1 MKEDVR
7 ATRMT
12 SSASYK
18 ILELMQE
25 EENLDLMLRV
35 FIQGG
40 GCSGFKYG
48 FSFEIEKNIDD
59 YSSVTNIARFV
70 DQDQC
75 CQNVI
80 KLYALYQLLLELN
93 SNMNFVLLNAISY
106 NLGARLNLTINK
118 VTLLVDPISIQYLK
132 NAVIDYKSGI
142 EGEYFTVINPDAKT
156 TCGCGSSFSID
167 TSSAVKET

>member
-1 MKEDVR
+1 MN

-12 SSASYK
+12 HSASCK

-25 EENLDLMLRV
+25 EENLELMLRV

-48 FSFEIEKNIDD
+48 FSFEVEKNADD
-59 YSSVTNIARFV
+59 YSCVSNVVKIAGV
-70 DQDQC
+70 SPEL
-75 CQNVI
+75 I
-80 KLYALYQLLLELN
+80 KLYAISQLISQQDFRLLSLVAESFSKDLE
-93 SNMNFVLLNAISY
+93 F
-106 NLGARLNLTINK
+106 TINK
-118 VTLLVDPISIQYLK
+118 VTLVVDPISVQYLK
-132 NAVIDYKSGI
+132 NAVIDYKTGI

-167 TSSAVKET
+167 TSTAA

>member
-1 MKEDVR
+1 MI

-12 SSASYK
+12 SNASCK

-25 EENLDLMLRV
+25 EENLELMLRV

-48 FSFEIEKNIDD
+48 FSFEMEKNIDD
-59 YSSVTNIARFV
+59 YNYVANIVRLESQETLSP
-70 DQDQC
+70 DL
-75 CQNVI
+75 I
-80 KLYALYQLLLELN
+80 KLYALHQLLQQQ
-93 SNMNFVLLNAISY
+93 
-106 NLGARLNLTINK
+106 LNLSWTLISAIAQSFSANLKFTSNK
-118 VTLLVDPISIQYLK
+118 VTLLVDPISVQYLR
-132 NAVIDYKSGI
+132 NAVIDYKSGV

-167 TSSAVKET
+167 TSA

>member
-1 MKEDVR
+1 MI

-12 SSASYK
+12 SNASCK

-25 EENLDLMLRV
+25 EENLELMLRV

-48 FSFEIEKNIDD
+48 FSFEMEKNIDD
-59 YSSVTNIARFV
+59 YNYVANIAQLEPQETISP
-70 DQDQC
+70 DL
-75 CQNVI
+75 I
-80 KLYALYQLLLELN
+80 KLYALHQLLQQQ
-93 SNMNFVLLNAISY
+93 
-106 NLGARLNLTINK
+106 LNLSWTLISAIAHSLSTNLNFTSNK
-118 VTLLVDPISIQYLK
+118 VTLLVDPISVQYLR
-132 NAVIDYKSGI
+132 NAIIDYKSGI

-167 TSSAVKET
+167 TSA